1 MDDLKYVVMEI
12 QTLGENVA
20 ILTYQYNTLREAE
33 AKYHSILA
41 VAAVSDLVKHAAA
54 LITNAGTLVKS
65 EYYDHT
71 AASEPETAP

>member
-41 VAAVSDLVKHAAA
+41 VAAVSDLAKHAAA

-65 EYYDHT
+65 ECYQQEE
-71 AASEPETAP
+71 SMEV